1 MLTVTYCGA
10 LCINLFFGWP
20 NEKSWNLGDWVDANV
35 VKHIPKYENA
45 FVYSNEDENVGVR
58 VTKSTTIN
66 GCAKYIIKVTKIY
79 DSKPTKVHPGT
90 LTIRNYCAE

>member
-1 MLTVTYCGA
+1 MLTVTYCAA

-20 NEKSWNLGDWVDANV
+20 EEKSWNLGDWVDANV
-35 VKHIPKYENA
+35 VKHIPNYANA

-58 VTKSTTIN
+58 ITKSATVN
-66 GCAKYIIKVTKIY
+66 SCAKYIIKVTKIY
-79 DSKPTKVHPGT
+79 ENKPTEIYPGI

>member
-1 MLTVTYCGA
+1 MLTVTYCAA

-20 NEKSWNLGDWVDANV
+20 EEKSWNLGDWVDANV
-35 VKHIPKYENA
+35 VKHIPKYVNA

-58 VTKSTTIN
+58 ITKSATVDS
-66 GCAKYIIKVTKIY
+66 CAKYIIRVTKIY
-79 DSKPTKVHPGT
+79 DSKPTQVYPGV